1 MLVRGIINALILL
14 IMSVGAGFFGYV
26 LVYVGIR
33 GNPPVPRK
41 LFGRAADM
49 PRLLF
54 VLYFGAI
61 GLLFAF
67 LVQVATVQRPI
78 VPAPVVVGTGLVFAV
93 LLVGWVYALLHPRA
107 IDGASG
113 EPPQV
118 Q

>member
-1 MLVRGIINALILL
+1 
-14 IMSVGAGFFGYV
+14 MSLGAGFFGYV

-33 GNPPVPRK
+33 GNPPVPRG

-49 PRLLF
+49 PRTLF

-67 LVQVATVQRPI
+67 LVQAVTVQRPI
-78 VPAPVVVGTGLVFAV
+78 VPAPVVVVAGVVFAV
-93 LLVGWVYALLHPRA
+93 LLVGWVYALLRPRVGN
-107 IDGASG
+107 GAFG
-113 EPPQV
+113 KPPQD